1 MDNQPISQRGSL
13 KVFIGYA
20 AGVGKTY
27 RMLEEGHELKAKG
40 VAVVVGYFEP
50 HARPDTI
57 AKAMGLEMVP
67 RRRIEYRGTSFHE
80 MDTEAI
86 LGRKPEV
93 CLVDE
98 LAHTNVPGTERAKRW
113 EDVLVLLEA
122 GITVITTMNIQH
134 LESLTDQVLQITGI
148 QVRETVPDWVMK
160 QADEIVMVDLPPLAL
175 IHRLQRGVVY
185 SHEKATFALENFF
198 KESNLVALREMA
210 LRQAA
215 HEVNIRQP
223 EGLQEASSTDSTIPL
238 LRTRTEKV
246 DERFLVYVTD
256 QPSTA
261 LLIRRAWR
269 VADYLQAD
277 CFAVYVQR
285 PVESRSRREAIE
297 KHLKFARDLHIE
309 TRVLEGEDIAETL
322 VQFARVQR
330 ITHIFM
336 TRPHFNLWQRLL
348 RVDLIRKVI
357 RMAHDMRVSIIAD
370 RTLQTRGQSA
380 VSVQSS

>member
-1 MDNQPISQRGSL
+1 MDNPTSQHRGRL
-13 KVFIGYA
+13 KVFMGYA

-40 VAVVVGYFEP
+40 VDIVIGYFEP

-57 AKAMGLEMVP
+57 ARAQGLEKVS
-67 RRRIEYRGTSFHE
+67 RRKIEYRGTSFYE

-86 LGRKPEV
+86 LRRCPQV

-98 LAHTNVPGTERAKRW
+98 LAHTNVPGAERAKRW

-122 GITVITTMNIQH
+122 GIDVITTMNIQH
-134 LESLTDQVLQITGI
+134 LESLTDQVHQITGI

-175 IHRLQRGVVY
+175 IHRLERGVVY
-185 SHEKATFALENFF
+185 SQEKAEFALRNFF

-215 HEVNIRQP
+215 HEVDVRQTG
-223 EGLQEASSTDSTIPL
+223 ELYEKSSPRSVVPALTPKTD
-238 LRTRTEKV
+238 KV
-246 DERFLVYVTD
+246 VGRFLVHVTD

-269 VADYLQAD
+269 IADYLQAE
-277 CFAVYVQR
+277 CFAVYVR
-285 PVESRSRREAIE
+285 PSGEAPSRKEAVET
-297 KHLKFARDLHIE
+297 HLKFARDLHIE
-309 TRVLEGEDIAETL
+309 TRVLEGEKVGETL
-322 VQFARVQR
+322 VQFARLQR

-336 TRPHFNLWQRLL
+336 ARRNYNFWQRLL
-348 RVDLIRKVI
+348 YRNLVHEVV
-357 RMAHDMRVSIIAD
+357 RMANDMRVTIVAE
-370 RTLQTRGQSA
+370 RLPQ
-380 VSVQSS
+380 

>member
-27 RMLEEGHELKAKG
+27 RMLEEGHDLKAKG
-40 VAVVVGYFEP
+40 VDVVVGYFEP

-57 AKAMGLEMVP
+57 AKAKGLEMVP
-67 RRRIEYRGTSFHE
+67 RRKIEYRGTLFHE
-80 MDTEAI
+80 MDAEAV
-86 LGRKPEV
+86 LRRRPEV

-134 LESLTDQVLQITGI
+134 LESLTDQVRQITGI

-185 SHEKATFALENFF
+185 SHEKAAFALQNFF

-215 HEVNIRQP
+215 HEVNVRQT
-223 EGLQEASSTDSTIPL
+223 EGLQEASSTGSTNPL
-238 LRTRTEKV
+238 LPHRTEKV
-246 DERFLVYVTD
+246 VERFLVHVTD

-261 LLIRRAWR
+261 LLIRRTWR
-269 VADYLQAD
+269 VADYLQAE
-277 CFAVYVQR
+277 CFAVYVQP
-285 PVESRSRREAIE
+285 PVESRSRKEAIE

-309 TRVLEGEDIAETL
+309 TRVLEGEDVAETL

-336 TRPHFNLWQRLL
+336 TRPRLNLWQRLL
-348 RVDLIRKVI
+348 RGDLIRKVI
-357 RMAHDMRVSIIAD
+357 RMAHDMRVSIVAD
-370 RTLQTRGQSA
+370 RTSQPQGQSL
-380 VSVQSS
+380 VSVQGT